1 MFVHHQTKLYILNP
15 LTRERINLPPLE
27 SLKSDDS
34 SSQVDLDRLLKKS
47 LSDLMGYTEKAV
59 LWVDERSKDYF
70 VFWSRMPCPIFSKKG
85 DDDFWNMFPYLST
98 GVIDLVY
105 KGHLLYI
112 YTLMCFI
119 EIYDFSGDSPLPVT
133 SRPYACIPPSC
144 LSSHSYISATRIA
157 VTTSGEVLMVRCCD
171 INSFY
176 VYKMN
181 HATETWDH
189 MASLGDQALIF
200 DLGITVPAKD
210 IQGIKPDSIYF
221 SGPSFGTHHIFIF
234 NLATRKVEPFLSYT
248 SKFFD
253 ARWFIPNV

>member
-1 MFVHHQTKLYILNP
+1 
-15 LTRERINLPPLE
+15 
-27 SLKSDDS
+27 
-34 SSQVDLDRLLKKS
+34 
-47 LSDLMGYTEKAV
+47 
-59 LWVDERSKDYF
+59 
-70 VFWSRMPCPIFSKKG
+70 MPCPIYSKKG
-85 DDDFWNMFPYLST
+85 DEFWRMFPYLST
-98 GVIDLVY
+98 GVDDLVY

-112 YTLMCFI
+112 YTLVCFI

-133 SRPYACIPPSC
+133 SRPYACVPPRC

-181 HATETWDH
+181 HATENWDH

-221 SGPSFGTHHIFIF
+221 SGRSFGTDHIFIF
-234 NLATRKVEPFLSYT
+234 NLATRKVEPFMSYT

-253 ARWFIPNV
+253 ARWFIPNINVPLFNCMTMIGLRHKLFDCAVCRRCNHAFHVKRIDTWLLTNSTCPLCRDNLLLALTPSSSHIVLAHE